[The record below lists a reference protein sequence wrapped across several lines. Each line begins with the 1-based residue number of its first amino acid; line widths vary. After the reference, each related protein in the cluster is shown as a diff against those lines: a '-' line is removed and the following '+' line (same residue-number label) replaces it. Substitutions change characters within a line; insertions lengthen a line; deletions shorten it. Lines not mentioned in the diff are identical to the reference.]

1 MKINKVFSAE
11 TSNLSFILRWIR
23 ENLAKISLSGA
34 EKNKLEIASEEIIV
48 NIASYAYTE
57 PGGAIEIEFEHHPD
71 CLFLSFIDSG
81 KPFNPLDNQKPVLK
95 SLSVDS
101 KEIGG
106 LGIFFVKNLVDR
118 VDYSYEEGKNKLTL
132 MFRLKNKKV
141 V

>member
-1 MKINKVFSAE
+1 MKINKVFAAE

-34 EKNKLEIASEEIIV
+34 EKNKLEVASEEIIV
-48 NIASYAYTE
+48 NIASYAYTQ
-57 PGGAIEIEFEHHPD
+57 PGGSIEIEFEQHPD

-101 KEIGG
+101 KDIGG

-118 VDYSYEEGKNKLTL
+118 VDYSHTEGKNKLTL

-141 V
+141 I